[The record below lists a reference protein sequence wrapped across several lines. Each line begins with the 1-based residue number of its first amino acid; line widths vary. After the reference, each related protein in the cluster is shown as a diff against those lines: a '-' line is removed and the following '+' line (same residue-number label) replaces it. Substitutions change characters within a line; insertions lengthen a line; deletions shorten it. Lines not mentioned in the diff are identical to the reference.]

1 MSVKLDDTV
10 CRVCL
15 SSSGSITIFDDCGKD
30 DQFRYCTSL
39 EASIDDGLPSKLCKK
54 CNDHLKVAYDFR
66 FQAIYAE
73 KYFRK
78 TIFLPSFKKEDDAP
92 NSNGDD
98 VDANTNNHCSDE
110 LDENMAE
117 IDMLL
122 AIHTERVEDANDNY
136 DDDNDNEVEM
146 MDNSEF
152 FDDESVTMDEK
163 HVEIIGMETFE
174 KEKREQKDQKVKL
187 EIANVPPPL
196 VSVTEGSTRFEMP
209 STSLPSMPLES
220 PQSATSSTSVQQ
232 THVSI
237 EDIQQYTDSNSFNHH
252 SQSVQEI
259 TINTGRSE
267 HLEIHPVLKN
277 DPSGFDFNVPTTVA
291 AVGYESYSTSSQ
303 IQYQQIPVQIEY
315 NQQHN
320 TLPLQESDHHQNST
334 NYDFPYQETFSQYG
348 TQTNEIVPQQTQ
360 QLTETIHQFQQPDQV
375 QELTTENNFKT
386 EYHEATIIAPKVKKT
401 KTTLP
406 SRKDRIECNICG
418 SLFTHLNSLKTHLL
432 KHSGEKPFKC
442 EFCDKAFARKTVL
455 NIHRRLHTGEK
466 PYKCSLC
473 PSAYVTKEA
482 LARHL
487 QKDHVE
493 EVGANFRRDKVSYI
507 CSICNKSRCSKYSLA
522 SHMKTHFNVSKVRRK
537 IIRKRKEKTPT
548 EGRDGVG
555 STEPVTQQKVL
566 LKYSCKV
573 CHKGFPN
580 KWELCTHA
588 ETHNMHKIFECDVC
602 QRTFEKK
609 FQLLYHLQT
618 HEGGEELVK
627 AKVKPSA
634 EQKIANEVPDEV
646 KIEVKTEDQTPVVE
660 KQTKRKLRASK
671 RRKKKAK
678 IDYEDENELSDVSE
692 EKNSDHEKVTQ
703 ISISKK
709 GTTRAQRE
717 NLKVLRTSSKIEC
730 LICEAVFTHPTSLKT
745 HMLVHSGERPF
756 KCDHCDKSFARK
768 TVLNIHR
775 RLHTGEKPYK
785 CPLCDSACV
794 TKDALMRHMSKD
806 HDDDREADRIKFTC
820 GVCHKSM
827 GTKYSLQTHMK
838 LHEQNTTASSTEL
851 NFSCNMCTESFDTK
865 SNYAKHMEV
874 HDSHRNFQCD
884 ICQVTFEKKFKLLF
898 HLQTHKIED
907 LPCKKCGET
916 FTIRENLIQHVKAQH
931 IDPQNMDFQC
941 PTCNVGQYDTR
952 DLKLHML
959 NVHEVTMG
967 ELNSCDMCG
976 ESHSTA
982 AEYYKHMHDKHDTIS
997 KTCNECTKYFD
1008 SRKAFDKHILTHYM

>member
-1 MSVKLDDTV
+1 MTKTISVKLDDTV

-39 EASIDDGLPSKLCKK
+39 EATKDDGLPSKLCKK

-78 TIFLPSFKKEDDAP
+78 TIFLPSFKKEDH
-92 NSNGDD
+92 NSSNFIDGE
-98 VDANTNNHCSDE
+98 VDTQNPNNHCSDE

-122 AIHTERVEDANDNY
+122 AIHTERVEDQTND
-136 DDDNDNEVEM
+136 DTDDNDNCQHVEIL
-146 MDNSEF
+146 DSSEF
-152 FDDESVTMDEK
+152 FDNDLVEENEK
-163 HVEIIGMETFE
+163 HTEIIGMETFE
-174 KEKREQKDQKVKL
+174 KEKREQKVKL
-187 EIANVPPPL
+187 EATNVLLANVSNSKETTIFKQSL
-196 VSVTEGSTRFEMP
+196 ASCSG
-209 STSLPSMPLES
+209 LPS
-220 PQSATSSTSVQQ
+220 QSSVKQNN
-232 THVSI
+232 VSI
-237 EDIQQYTDSNSFNHH
+237 EEIQQYTNSENFVQN
-252 SQSVQEI
+252 SEMSQEI
-259 TINTGRSE
+259 CLETGTTK

-277 DPSGFDFNVPTTVA
+277 DPSAFDFNVPTTQISPSGSFDSFSA
-291 AVGYESYSTSSQ
+291 TQIQFSSQ
-303 IQYQQIPVQIEY
+303 MPAQIAFEQQ
-315 NQQHN
+315 
-320 TLPLQESDHHQNST
+320 QNSLVPLPEHA
-334 NYDFPYQETFSQYG
+334 NLGNFDFPYQEQFSTYHSQVAL
-348 TQTNEIVPQQTQ
+348 QQPQQQ
-360 QLTETIHQFQQPDQV
+360 IPETPNQFQKLPDQL
-375 QELTTENNFKT
+375 QTDQPHEKAFKAENQDKKSKIT
-386 EYHEATIIAPKVKKT
+386 KKQKATSST
-401 KTTLP
+401 
-406 SRKDRIECNICG
+406 SNRKEKIECNICG
-418 SLFTHLNSLKTHLL
+418 SVFTHLNSLKTHLL

-442 EFCDKAFARKTVL
+442 EFCEKAFARKTVL

-466 PYKCSLC
+466 PYKCTLC

-522 SHMKTHFNVSKVRRK
+522 SHMKIHFNETKTRRK
-537 IIRKRKEKTPT
+537 IIRKKKEKHSSDNKDSNVAS
-548 EGRDGVG
+548 GADL
-555 STEPVTQQKVL
+555 VL
-566 LKYSCKV
+566 QPQNIPLKYSCKI

-588 ETHNMHKIFECDVC
+588 ESHNMHKTFECDVC

-618 HEGGEELVK
+618 HEGAEDLIK
-627 AKVKPSA
+627 AKVKPSST
-634 EQKIANEVPDEV
+634 KDKSLN
-646 KIEVKTEDQTPVVE
+646 KTIKKEEEESQSVE
-660 KQTKRKLRASK
+660 KPAKRKLRSSK
-671 RRKKKAK
+671 RRKKKK
-678 IDYEDENELSDVSE
+678 IDYEDESENEMSNAKSE
-692 EKNSDHEKVTQ
+692 VEEEDDDKVVKT
-703 ISISKK
+703 SNKK
-709 GTTRAQRE
+709 CTSRAQRE
-717 NLKVLRTSSKIEC
+717 NLKALRTSSKIEC

-827 GTKYSLQTHMK
+827 GSKYSLQTHMK
-838 LHEQNTTASSTEL
+838 LHEQNSSTNHPAEL

-865 SNYAKHMEV
+865 SDYTKHMEV

-916 FTIRENLIQHVKAQH
+916 FTIRENLIQHVKVQH

-941 PTCNVGQYDTR
+941 PTCNVVQYDTR

-959 NVHEVTMG
+959 NVHEVAMG
-967 ELNSCDMCG
+967 ELNSCDLCG
-976 ESHSTA
+976 ESHATA
-982 AEYYKHMHDKHDTIS
+982 AEYYKHMHDKHDAIS
-997 KTCNECTKYFD
+997 KTCNECKKYFD

>member
-1 MSVKLDDTV
+1 MSVKLDDSV

-15 SSSGSITIFDDCGKD
+15 SSSGSISIFDDYGKD

-39 EASIDDGLPSKLCKK
+39 EASKNDGLPSKLCKK

-78 TIFLPSFKKEDDAP
+78 TIFLPSFKKEDAVT
-92 NSNGDD
+92 NEEVSE
-98 VDANTNNHCSDE
+98 NTRNHCSNE

-122 AIHTERVEDANDNY
+122 AIHTERVEDPDNDDQAEDDNNDN
-136 DDDNDNEVEM
+136 DDDDIV
-146 MDNSEF
+146 DNSEF
-152 FDDESVTMDEK
+152 FDNDSLPIEQK

-174 KEKREQKDQKVKL
+174 KEKRDQKDQKVKL
-187 EIANVPPPL
+187 EIANVPAPL
-196 VSVTEGSTRFEMP
+196 VFALERNSRFD
-209 STSLPSMPLES
+209 SLPSNPSIVNLVPQDEIQQQYNDLNNL
-220 PQSATSSTSVQQ
+220 PQS
-232 THVSI
+232 I
-237 EDIQQYTDSNSFNHH
+237 ET
-252 SQSVQEI
+252 VQEV
-259 TINTGRSE
+259 TLNTGRSE
-267 HLEIHPVLKN
+267 HLEIQRVLKN
-277 DPSGFDFNVPTTVA
+277 DPSGYDFNVPTTTTTSIA
-291 AVGYESYSTSSQ
+291 YDSYSTTSQ
-303 IQYQQIPVQIEY
+303 IQFSQQVQIEFEPQ
-315 NQQHN
+315 NN
-320 TLPLQESDHHQNST
+320 ALPPLQDSAPPIAENF
-334 NYDFPYQETFSQYG
+334 DFPYQESFMTTYG
-348 TQTNEIVPQQTQ
+348 TQTSNQQ
-360 QLTETIHQFQQPDQV
+360 QLPESIQQLQDLSNDKDLKSEFNETTVAGQ
-375 QELTTENNFKT
+375 KR
-386 EYHEATIIAPKVKKT
+386 KKT
-401 KTTLP
+401 KTTTASS
-406 SRKDRIECNICG
+406 SRKERIECNICG
-418 SLFTHLNSLKTHLL
+418 SVFTHLNSLKTHLL
-432 KHSGEKPFKC
+432 KHSGEKPFRC

-473 PSAYVTKEA
+473 PSAFVTKEA

-487 QKDHVE
+487 QKDHVA
-493 EVGANFRRDKVSYI
+493 EVGTNFRRDKVSYI

-522 SHMKTHFNVSKVRRK
+522 SHMKTHVNENKGRRK
-537 IIRKRKEKTPT
+537 VVRKKKEK
-548 EGRDGVG
+548 
-555 STEPVTQQKVL
+555 STDNTTSKEAAADQIAKVN

-573 CHKGFPN
+573 CHKGFAN

-588 ETHNMHKIFECDVC
+588 ETHNMHKTFECDVC

-627 AKVKPSA
+627 AKVKPS
-634 EQKIANEVPDEV
+634 QP
-646 KIEVKTEDQTPVVE
+646 EVKTETEEKPEDQPLE
-660 KQTKRKLRASK
+660 GQKQTKRKLRVSK
-671 RRKKKAK
+671 RRKKKSK
-678 IDYEDENELSDVSE
+678 VDDFEDENENEMSE
-692 EKNSDHEKVTQ
+692 SENEEVR
-703 ISISKK
+703 KK
-709 GTTRAQRE
+709 STTRAQRE
-717 NLKVLRTSSKIEC
+717 NLKVLRTSRKIEC

-806 HDDDREADRIKFTC
+806 HDEDREADRIKFTC

-838 LHEQNTTASSTEL
+838 LHEQNTSTTSGIEL
-851 NFSCNMCTESFDTK
+851 NFSCNMCTETFDSKTD
-865 SNYAKHMEV
+865 YARHMEV

-916 FTIRENLIQHVKAQH
+916 FTIRENLIQHVKMEH
-931 IDPQNMDFQC
+931 IDQANMDFQC
-941 PTCNVGQYDTR
+941 PTCGVGQYDTR

-959 NVHEVTMG
+959 NVHEVVMG
-967 ELNSCDMCG
+967 ELNSCDLCG

-982 AEYYKHMHDKHDTIS
+982 AEYYKHMHEKHDTIS
-997 KTCNECTKYFD
+997 KTCNECKKYFD